1 MSADTY
7 SIKVEELKKYYG
19 ELKAVD
25 GISFAVKKGEIFGF
39 LGPNGAGKTTTVRML
54 TGVFPP
60 DAGQI
65 YIDGLNLAEET
76 LEAKMKMGVVP
87 ELAHAYIDLTAREN
101 ILFMAR
107 MYGLR
112 GKRVEQRTDE
122 LLQRFGLDGRK
133 DDKVKQFS
141 KGMTQRVIICMALI
155 NEPGILF
162 LDEPTGGLDV
172 KSSRLIKQEIQELN
186 EKETTIFLT
195 THNINEASELCD
207 RIAIMNR
214 GRIAAIDSPD
224 NLKKT
229 IDKTR
234 SVEVNFYGEP
244 PELDSLKSVNAV
256 KIQENKCILHTA
268 DPGEVVGELVDLCR
282 ESGRKLSDIRTVGP
296 ELEDVFVRLT
306 GGDHGEN

>member
-112 GKRVEQRTDE
+112 GKRVEQRADE

-186 EKETTIFLT
+186 EKGTTIFLT

-256 KIQENKCILHTA
+256 KIRENKCILHTA